1 MFRVVGFIIGYFVG
15 CINFGY
21 IIGRFREHIDIRE
34 YGSGNSG
41 TTNAIRVMGWK
52 LGTITFFG
60 DLLKA
65 VLAYV
70 VVGILFDNNI
80 YGLYAG
86 FGAVFGHNWPVF
98 LKFRGGKGI
107 AATLGLIYAV
117 DWRAGLIIN
126 VIVAIVIFTT
136 KYVSLGSIIL
146 VTLMPVAFYFFKD
159 GNIEYIGVG
168 VILAVVAIYRHKA
181 NIGRLLKGN
190 ENKLGSKKKT

>member
-15 CINFGY
+15 CINFAY
-21 IIGRFREHIDIRE
+21 IIGRFKEHIDIRD

-52 LGTITFFG
+52 LGMITFFG
-60 DLLKA
+60 DLLKC

-70 VVGILFDNNI
+70 IVANIFDNSI

-117 DWRAGLIIN
+117 DWRAGLIVN
-126 VIVAIVIFTT
+126 VVVAIVIFTT
-136 KYVSLGSIIL
+136 KYVSLGSILL
-146 VTLMPVAFYFFKD
+146 VAMMPVVFYFFKD
-159 GNIEYIGVG
+159 GNLEYVAVG
-168 VILAVVAIYRHKA
+168 IILAVIAIYRHKA
-181 NIGRLLKGN
+181 NIGRLINGN
-190 ENKLGSKKKT
+190 ENKLGSKKKA